1 MYYFTLQESLY
12 YTSQDLY
19 VGAIITLNKHT
30 FLLTSAD
37 EYVFSYME
45 RPEER
50 EKVLFHYQS
59 LFSGKLHVT

>member
-1 MYYFTLQESLY
+1 
-12 YTSQDLY
+12 

-50 EKVLFHYQS
+50 EKVLFHFQP
-59 LFSGKLHVT
+59 LFSRKQQVP